1 MSKRRT
7 TNRKLTSE
15 RDQQKKFI
23 IRGVV
28 KRGTNPQLQRASRNV
43 WKVIKTA
50 FKLALLAAV
59 GVGGWIAYDKLFW
72 RNPDYALS
80 DIAFTTDGSLSREQ
94 ALTVAHLQPGHNIY
108 SYRLEQSCEALKA
121 LPQVENAEIR
131 RYLPNRVEVTVT
143 ERKPVAWVTDD
154 SSDDRTHLLDAR
166 GLVFQP
172 KRALPEYDPLPVI
185 SGVELGDLAPGKPI
199 RKSELLA
206 ALELLRRS
214 RESGGETQI
223 LSIDVSRGYCIVAT
237 DQRHAKLTFGL
248 DDIPGQLETLALIR
262 RTAAQRLDEIA
273 TVNLMVQRNVP
284 VTLVQRVSADDDD
297 DTIAA
302 IAERPK
308 VLSTDT
314 PKPSS
319 SSTKSSSP
327 APAKKADPAPS
338 RTSPGTKSITK
349 PFRRAA

>member
-1 MSKRRT
+1 MKKRRT

-23 IRGVV
+23 IHGVV
-28 KRGTNPQLQRASRNV
+28 KRGANPKLQLASRSA
-43 WKVIKTA
+43 WKIIKSV

-59 GVGGWIAYDKLFW
+59 GLGVWIGYDKLFW

-94 ALTVAHLQPGHNIY
+94 ALAVAHLSPGRNIY
-108 SYRLEQSCEALKA
+108 SYRLDESCEALKA

-143 ERKPVAWVTDD
+143 ERKPVAWVTDE
-154 SSDDRTHLLDAR
+154 SSDERTHLLDAR

-172 KRALPEYDPLPVI
+172 KRALPEYDPLPII

-199 RKSELLA
+199 RKSELVA

-214 RESGGETQI
+214 RESGGETQV

-248 DDIPGQLETLALIR
+248 DDIAGQLENLSMIR
-262 RTAAQRLDEIA
+262 RTASLRGDEIA
-273 TVNLMVQRNVP
+273 TVNLMVQKNIP
-284 VTLVQRVSADDDD
+284 VTLVQRASSADDDD
-297 DTIAA
+297 VDISA
-302 IAERPK
+302 IAERPR
-308 VLSTDT
+308 VLAD
-314 PKPSS
+314 PPRGAKPSTTTPS
-319 SSTKSSSP
+319 
-327 APAKKADPAPS
+327 PAKKAEP
-338 RTSPGTKSITK
+338 TSPKNSPGPKPITK